1 MQWISFVLLCCSI
14 LVLGIGLFIFQLSGL
29 QLPDKTR
36 ATNLVSLLQDGLSAF
51 NRRILS
57 SIVQTLLYTTFVL
70 ILFSYVTHTPISWTQ
85 ISAFI
90 LGGSIIG
97 MNSFLY
103 FIYSPQRILSV
114 IEKSKIEL
122 TPGLKYQFNMASSIS
137 FISVGSILTGF
148 LICYLFMSPE
158 SVFGYVS
165 GISTAVF
172 FHRISG
178 GIYKA
183 SADISSD
190 IVEDYEKRLSGSD
203 ERNPTTILNL
213 IGNYA
218 GKINGFNSDVIGS
231 FLIALIS
238 CLMMARIFYETGLID
253 EFLFK
258 LFAEFPIFI
267 TAISLLSSIIAYFFC
282 LIRIQKKR
290 VSNVLLEGLYISI
303 FICSIS
309 SIVYLKYIVSKNPD
323 STISWINIFATYFI
337 GLLGAALIGFTS
349 EYLTSH
355 HYRPAK
361 KIASEAEYGASVT
374 FLNAYS
380 VGLKSIG
387 FYFGYLLLLIIPS
400 YKLSGLYGICLSSLG
415 MLSVT
420 STILIINTFSPLS
433 SVTSKIAL
441 LADSKGQSI
450 ANCKQMNR
458 IGETSIALGSGY
470 SSGATIMSSLSLIL
484 VIITLSN
491 LMNQNQIYFSIE
503 GLMLLIGGLIVPFIA
518 NGFIIRKLSLLIIH
532 TIEEVTRQ
540 IREIP
545 YLFENKAKPD
555 LIKASDD
562 ISKYC
567 NDALIIPGIL
577 IVFSPLV
584 IGFFLNIPYLIFYI
598 IGVFLHTISQSFF
611 QANMGEATNS
621 AKHYIQKGHFGGEL
635 SPTFKNVLIA
645 DTIGDA
651 FKDVLTPSIH
661 IYLKTTVIIAALLVV
676 FIY

>member
-1 MQWISFVLLCCSI
+1 MQWISLILLGCSLLI
-14 LVLGIGLFIFQLSGL
+14 LGIGLFIFQLSGL
-29 QLPDKTR
+29 KLPDKTR
-36 ATNLVSLLQDGLSAF
+36 AKNLVLLLQDGLSAF

-57 SIVQTLLYTTFVL
+57 SIFQTLLYTTLVL
-70 ILFSYVTHTPISWTQ
+70 LLFSYITKTPISWTQ

-103 FIYSPQRILSV
+103 FISSPQRILAV
-114 IEKSKIEL
+114 IEKSKLHL
-122 TPGLKYQFNMASSIS
+122 TPGLIYQFNIATSIS
-137 FISVGSILTGF
+137 FISVGSIFTGF
-148 LICYLFMSPE
+148 LSCYLFMGLE
-158 SVFGYVS
+158 TVFGYVA
-165 GISTAVF
+165 GISAAVF

-190 IVEDYEKRLSGSD
+190 IVETYEKRLSGSD

-213 IGNYA
+213 TGTYA

-231 FLIALIS
+231 FLIALTA
-238 CLMMARIFYETGLID
+238 CLILAHIFYETGMINIAT
-253 EFLFK
+253 FK
-258 LFAEFPIFI
+258 LFSEFPLFI
-267 TAISLLSSIIAYFFC
+267 TAISLISSIIAYLFC
-282 LIRIQKKR
+282 LFRIYRKK
-290 VSNVLLEGLYISI
+290 VNNVLLEGLYISI
-303 FICSIS
+303 LICSLS
-309 SIVYLKYIVSKNPD
+309 SIFYLRNMILHTPE
-323 STISWINIFATYFI
+323 ISLSWLSIFATYSI

-374 FLNAYS
+374 FFNAYS
-380 VGLKSIG
+380 VGLKSVG
-387 FYFGYLLLLIIPS
+387 FYFIYLVLLILPA
-400 YKLSGLYGICLSSLG
+400 YQLAGLYGICLASLG

-441 LADSKGQSI
+441 LAESKGQSI
-450 ANCKQMNR
+450 SNCKRMDQ

-470 SSGATIMSSLSLIL
+470 ASGATIMSSLSLIL

-491 LMNQNQIYFSIE
+491 LMNKNNFYFTIE
-503 GLMLLIGGLIVPFIA
+503 GLLLLIGGLLIPFIA
-518 NGFIIRKLSLLIIH
+518 NGFIIRNLSLLIIQ

-562 ISKYC
+562 ISRCC
-567 NDALIIPGIL
+567 NDALIIPGLL
-577 IVFSPLV
+577 IVLSPF
-584 IGFFLNIPYLIFYI
+584 IIAFFLDVQYLIFYT
-598 IGVFLHTISQSFF
+598 IGLFLHTISQSFF

-621 AKHYIQKGHFGGEL
+621 AKQYIQGGHFGGKE

-651 FKDVLTPSIH
+651 FKDVLTPSTH

-676 FIY
+676 FIN